1 MLFHFGQHGF
11 PERTHGVTF
20 QRFVTRVT
28 FSIQLHDSTI
38 PGPGTDPRQT
48 AIFDF
53 EHVLQE
59 NRATALRVSL
69 RFPSSP
75 NRALARDLS
84 KRN

>member
-1 MLFHFGQHGF
+1 MLFQFGQHG
-11 PERTHGVTF
+11 PTERAHRITL

-28 FSIQLHDSTI
+28 LSIQLHDSTI
-38 PGPGTDPRQT
+38 PGLGTDPRQT

-53 EHVLQE
+53 EHVFQE